1 MAVRISG
8 FGWLL
13 EGEDSSSQ
21 VGEGSRPICM
31 SYLLDTNIVSFYLRG
46 IPNVVTRL
54 KSEKPSNIAISAISA
69 FELRYGVAK
78 RKSPKLKSSVDGFL
92 SLIFIV
98 PFDDD
103 AALRAGTLKSDQEDK
118 GFVLDLPDLLI
129 AAHALCLNRILV
141 TNNSKHFAKVKNL
154 RIEDWSSQ

>member
-1 MAVRISG
+1 
-8 FGWLL
+8 
-13 EGEDSSSQ
+13 
-21 VGEGSRPICM
+21 M

-46 IPNVVTRL
+46 NPNVVTRL

-78 RKSPKLKSSVDGFL
+78 RKSPKLKTSVDGFL

-103 AALRAGTLKSDQEDK
+103 AALRAGTLKS
-118 GFVLDLPDLLI
+118 GPTRFTHCRTCPLPEQDT
-129 AAHALCLNRILV
+129 CY
-141 TNNSKHFAKVKNL
+141 
-154 RIEDWSSQ
+154 Q